1 MRVDIDAL
9 RQALNPI
16 YHSKALDCLFDFKN
30 NHNPTQV
37 VANLYKPGSTEPHY
51 NARVYEQDGHHIL
64 VIDNQ
69 AQAIYIPA
77 KTLII
82 NAAAESVDKSFVNY
96 CETQRQG
103 G

>member
-1 MRVDIDAL
+1 MDTDAL
-9 RQALNPI
+9 RQALDPI

-30 NHNPTQV
+30 NRNPTQV
-37 VANLYKPGSTEPHY
+37 IANLYKPGSTEPY
-51 NARVYEQDGHHIL
+51 ANTSVYEQDGHYIL
-64 VIDNQ
+64 VANNQ

-82 NAAAESVDKSFVNY
+82 NAAPKSLIKGFVNY